1 MSQTSGRMHK
11 IVLFD
16 FDGTLFDTRSVDTL
30 AVNAL
35 RDELGLSPLPDGEIL
50 SYVGQTNNAF
60 ITNCFGVDPK
70 GDLTEISARFAYWE
84 LYFIRHGARLFDGAA
99 ELLFS
104 LKSRGLVLALC
115 SNGSREYITSI
126 FDTLDLWK
134 HFNEVYFNTPGM
146 EKEMMIA
153 EVLQKYK
160 GDERNSVM
168 VGDRIMDIEAARAN
182 GIPVIGVTFGF
193 GGNEPYDADRT
204 ADSFS
209 ELERSICDILSV

>member
-1 MSQTSGRMHK
+1 MHK

-84 LYFIRHGARLFDGAA
+84 
-99 ELLFS
+99 
-104 LKSRGLVLALC
+104 
-115 SNGSREYITSI
+115 
-126 FDTLDLWK
+126 
-134 HFNEVYFNTPGM
+134 
-146 EKEMMIA
+146 
-153 EVLQKYK
+153 
-160 GDERNSVM
+160 
-168 VGDRIMDIEAARAN
+168 
-182 GIPVIGVTFGF
+182 
-193 GGNEPYDADRT
+193 
-204 ADSFS
+204 
-209 ELERSICDILSV
+209 